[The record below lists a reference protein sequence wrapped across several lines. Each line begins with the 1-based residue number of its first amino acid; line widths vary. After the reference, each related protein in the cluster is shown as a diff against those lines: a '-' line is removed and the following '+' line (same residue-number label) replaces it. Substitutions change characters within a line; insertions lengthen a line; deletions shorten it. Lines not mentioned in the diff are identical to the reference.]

1 MTLKRTIIVGTLCG
15 FATLSQISWAD
26 CAHKEA
32 NLLRQLEYAKK
43 YNNQERIR
51 GLEIALNKTRRYCND
66 GRTHHYETDQSDTD
80 LKEPTATS
88 LSGQKGR
95 IESLQKRVFEQK
107 RDLIDAEY
115 ELEKARLS
123 GKAESIAKKELKL
136 KKEKAILELYET
148 ELAELLKK
156 N

>member
-66 GRTHHYETDQSDTD
+66 GRTHHYQTDRSNAD
-80 LKEPTATS
+80 LNEQAD
-88 LSGQKGR
+88 R
-95 IESLQKRVFEQK
+95 VEELQKRVFEQK
-107 RDLIDAEY
+107 RDLIDVEY